1 MAIQSPLPIGRMK
14 YDVGLKPKG
23 KVIACIARELAG
35 FIWALGTMKPMEQA
49 A

>member
-1 MAIQSPLPIGRMK
+1 MK